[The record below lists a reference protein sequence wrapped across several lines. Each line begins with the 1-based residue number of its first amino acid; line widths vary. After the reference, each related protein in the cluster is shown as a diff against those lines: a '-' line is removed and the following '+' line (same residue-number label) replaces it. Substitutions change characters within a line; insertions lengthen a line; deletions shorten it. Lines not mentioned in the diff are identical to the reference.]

1 MSYSFSVRAKS
12 KDDAAMQAGVKM
24 AEVVESQPTH
34 EADKVA
40 ATNAVTS
47 LIEVLVDPKEDESV
61 TVNVSGSLGWR
72 AEGEFTSAN
81 LSVSVA
87 VVKD

>member
-12 KDDAAMQAGVKM
+12 KDDAAAKSGVSM
-24 AEVVESQPTH
+24 AEVVEAQPVH
-34 EADKVA
+34 KADKDA
-40 ATNAVTS
+40 AIAAVDELLGTVV
-47 LIEVLVDPKEDESV
+47 EPGEDESV
-61 TVNVSGSLGWR
+61 TINVSGSLGWR